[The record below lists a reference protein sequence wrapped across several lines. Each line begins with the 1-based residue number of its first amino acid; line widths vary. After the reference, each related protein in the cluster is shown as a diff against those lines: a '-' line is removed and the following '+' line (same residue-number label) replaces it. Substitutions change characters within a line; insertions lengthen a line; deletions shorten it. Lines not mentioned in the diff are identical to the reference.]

1 MANYTAGLETKNR
14 ILEKSKELFYQIG
27 YNDLS
32 FNELCRAAAVNQ
44 GTIVYHFGGKFQIA
58 QQIYAEMMASMQNQV
73 KALFA
78 DEDDFPVVILCVL
91 VYFDLFFKDPGF
103 RRFCVQI
110 SQDNMESVIADQ
122 YRNYSPVLYQ
132 YLSKLYSVDQLE
144 MIFTCTTGADIAL
157 QHYLYQ
163 NIETKSFSN
172 TIDDICKCLFYFVD
186 TDVLQ
191 PVIEKAHTM
200 FKKISIT
207 NTGFDI
213 HIGQCIG

>member
-32 FNELCRAAAVNQ
+32 FNELCRTAAVNQ
-44 GTIVYHFGGKFQIA
+44 GTIVYHFGGKLQIA
-58 QQIYAEMMASMQNQV
+58 QQIYAEMMASMQNQT

-78 DEDDFPVVILCVL
+78 DEDDFSVVILCVL
-91 VYFDLFFKDPGF
+91 VYFDLFFKDSSL

-132 YLSKLYSVDQLE
+132 YLSKIYSVSQLE
-144 MIFTCTTGADIAL
+144 MIFASTTGADVAL
-157 QHYLYQ
+157 QHYLYR
-163 NIETKSFSN
+163 NIENKSFSS
-172 TIDDICKCLFYFVD
+172 TVDDICKCLFYFVETD
-186 TDVLQ
+186 TLQ
-191 PVIEKAHTM
+191 PAIQNAHNLYN
-200 FKKISIT
+200 KLLIT
-207 NTGFDI
+207 NMGFDI
-213 HIGQCIG
+213 CIKRLE